1 MHLVLG
7 AVSKPIHAKERKG
20 SPSTDSFSQWIKYR
34 GELSHLF
41 LPHPFCYI
49 AQSLSHKYTAQLC
62 YVFTLLELILCAVID
77 GTLILCSCLVWQHCC
92 SNRVLFW
99 AVPHVGTFGYTTWGL
114 FWYMYLE
121 DQQFSLYLFGFT
133 TITINI
139 KGCILG
145 TRCTLA
151 MWTL

>member
-62 YVFTLLELILCAVID
+62 YVFKLLELILCAVID

-99 AVPHVGTFGYTTWGL
+99 AVPACGDIWVHNLGIVL
-114 FWYMYLE
+114 VHE
-121 DQQFSLYLFGFT
+121 DQQFILYLFGFT